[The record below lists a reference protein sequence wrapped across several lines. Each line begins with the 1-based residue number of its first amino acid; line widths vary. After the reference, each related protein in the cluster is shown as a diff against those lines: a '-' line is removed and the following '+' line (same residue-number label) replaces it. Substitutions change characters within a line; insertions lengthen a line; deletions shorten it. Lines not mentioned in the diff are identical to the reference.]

1 MYFKIELFKKK
12 NPHKTV
18 IRNDII
24 HSIGD
29 MQSYSISLYGMVGI
43 VHVCFT
49 LEVIELR

>member
-1 MYFKIELFKKK
+1 MYFKLELFKKK

-18 IRNDII
+18 II